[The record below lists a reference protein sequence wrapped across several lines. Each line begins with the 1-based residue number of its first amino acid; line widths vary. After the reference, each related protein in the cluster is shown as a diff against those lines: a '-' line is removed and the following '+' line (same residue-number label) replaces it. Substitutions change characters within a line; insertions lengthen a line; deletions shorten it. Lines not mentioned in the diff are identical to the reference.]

1 MALRQIM
8 LRMQIDKKKSDLEA
22 LRNKDAEFE
31 TREKEL
37 ETAIGEAN
45 TEEEQKAVEEAVNQY
60 DQEKTA
66 HDNAKAQ
73 LETEIGELETE
84 LAASEAEPPAPDG
97 RAAGKPQKVRGN
109 VRMNRADINI
119 RSLPMNRRA
128 FDALPN
134 DMREE
139 IVQREDV
146 KTFLA
151 QLRSMKGSTRAIQ
164 GGELEIPVV
173 FLDLISE
180 NMYRYSKLL
189 NRVRVRS
196 VPGQARQTIAGTV
209 PEAVWRDQ

>member
-73 LETEIGELETE
+73 LAFNPLPSHEGRPELFRSSISAFVKCLLPLTSTGSIGCL
-84 LAASEAEPPAPDG
+84 
-97 RAAGKPQKVRGN
+97 
-109 VRMNRADINI
+109 
-119 RSLPMNRRA
+119 
-128 FDALPN
+128 
-134 DMREE
+134 
-139 IVQREDV
+139 
-146 KTFLA
+146 
-151 QLRSMKGSTRAIQ
+151 
-164 GGELEIPVV
+164 
-173 FLDLISE
+173 
-180 NMYRYSKLL
+180 
-189 NRVRVRS
+189 
-196 VPGQARQTIAGTV
+196 
-209 PEAVWRDQ
+209 